1 MSAYFITA
9 TGTDIGKTFVTRG
22 LIRALRARGR
32 HVAALKPVMSG
43 FEPAEAAGSDAGL
56 LLEALGRPATLEAIA
71 EISPWRFAA
80 PLAPDMA
87 AALERRTLD
96 LDELIRF
103 TRDAVTADH
112 DTLLIEGAG
121 GLMSPVTADHIG
133 LDWIAALPLPMI
145 LVAGSYLGTISHTL
159 SALDVLARRDL
170 AVAALVISETA
181 GSPVRLDATRDTIA
195 RFAPT
200 IDGVAL
206 PRLSPSV
213 PDHPVFDRMA
223 AALSATTG

>member
-1 MSAYFITA
+1 MSAAFVTA

-32 HVAALKPVMSG
+32 NVAALKPVMSG

-56 LLEALGRPATLEAIA
+56 LLEALGRPVTPEAIA

-87 AALERRTLD
+87 AAREGRTLD
-96 LDELIRF
+96 FRELIRF
-103 TRDAVTADH
+103 SRDAVAAEH

-121 GLMSPVTADHIG
+121 GLMSPISPEQIG
-133 LDWIAALPLPMI
+133 LDWIAALRLPVI

-170 AVAALVISETA
+170 TVVALVISETA
-181 GSPVRLDATRDTIA
+181 GSSVRLDETRDAIA
-195 RFAPT
+195 RFAPG
-200 IDGVAL
+200 IDVVSV
-206 PRLSPSV
+206 PRLAPAAPADV
-213 PDHPVFDRMA
+213 AFEHIADR
-223 AALSATTG
+223 L